1 MSSALTGE
9 VYTNLNLTATD
20 SSSSDS
26 DHGYVT
32 PVEHF
37 ADDEQHIEQQ
47 TALSLVHA
55 RSPVVDSDGLVVVEP
70 ELREKIVQQVEWYFS
85 DDNLLKDSFLMKHIN
100 RNKQGYVSLKLVASL
115 RKVKALTKDWRAV
128 LQSLKESSVLALND
142 EESKV
147 RRMKPA
153 PQVDYTHVNRTI
165 LVTNYP
171 SNEPT
176 IQEIEQRFGNHG
188 EVTLVRI
195 LHPGRAIPLDIKP
208 CRAHH
213 PDIGKELCILV
224 EFESEESAKKACKK
238 FLDQQSWRDEV
249 KVLLLGDKKT
259 AAKDKSKDQLNE
271 VSQSESKLPPAKP
284 GNKRRRKKS
293 DNEKKDQQ
301 PQISRWL
308 KDDSSSRYTSDA
320 TPSPRHSREGSPSK
334 QSQRR
339 YSPPS
344 YSDSRRWQHSAIRSF
359 AEPGK
364 KLLHPDAHKE
374 YASDSGYSRSSS
386 ESPKS
391 SPEPMKRFF
400 SGDVGPTWRKADKH
414 VHMRDSC
421 VVRQPLGPDGSRGF
435 GPRRAPVQISV
446 QAY

>member
-1 MSSALTGE
+1 MSCAQEMLTSE

-37 ADDEQHIEQQ
+37 ADDEQHIEQEER
-47 TALSLVHA
+47 ALSLINT
-55 RSPVVDSDGLVVVEP
+55 RSPVVSDGLVVVEP
-70 ELREKIVQQVEWYFS
+70 ELLEKIVQQVEWYFS

-115 RKVKALTKDWRAV
+115 RKVKALTKDWRVV
-128 LQSLKESSVLALND
+128 LQSLKESSVLVLND

-147 RRMKPA
+147 RRTEAA

-195 LHPGRAIPLDIKP
+195 LHPGRAIPLDVKP
-208 CRAHH
+208 CRGHH

-224 EFESEESAKKACKK
+224 EFESEEGAKKACKK

-249 KVLLLGDKKT
+249 KVQLLGEKKT
-259 AAKDKSKDQLNE
+259 AAKEKLNE
-271 VSQSESKLPPAKP
+271 VSQSEPKSPPAKS

-301 PQISRWL
+301 PQTSRWL
-308 KDDSSSRYTSDA
+308 KDDSSSRYTSEA
-320 TPSPRHSREGSPSK
+320 SPSPRHSREGSPSK
-334 QSQRR
+334 QPQRR

-344 YSDSRRWQHSAIRSF
+344 YTDSRRWQHSAVRSF
-359 AEPGK
+359 AEPGR

-400 SGDVGPTWRKADKH
+400 SGDVGPAWRKAEKH
-414 VHMRDSC
+414 VHVKDSC
-421 VVRQPLGPDGSRGF
+421 VVRQPIGPDGSRGF
-435 GPRRAPVQISV
+435 GPRRAPIQISV
-446 QAY
+446 QVC